1 MRFDD
6 GSALRLYRQTI
17 EDFGLYPGKEISDQE
32 LVQLKESAGAMSA
45 KMRAIRIVAASSVS
59 KKDLQ
64 RRLVTKGEDPEQ
76 AESAV
81 QWMSDLGLVDD
92 KRVAEQIV
100 NRCISKGYGLA
111 KARQM
116 LYEKQIPRHYWDDVL
131 SDYPEQL
138 DAIMQYLRE
147 NLDEDADQRSKR
159 RAIEV
164 LIRKGH
170 PYSNIRKAIGQLS
183 YDTDDFPEE

>member
-6 GSALRLYRQTI
+6 GSTLRLYRQTI
-17 EDFGLYPGKEISDQE
+17 EDFGLYPGKEMSDQE

-92 KRVAEQIV
+92 KRVAEQV
-100 NRCISKGYGLA
+100 VSRCISKGYGLA

-147 NLDEDADQRSKR
+147 NLDEDADQRSKK
-159 RAIEV
+159 RAIEA